1 MPTQVGASQ
10 DAQDLVGVRLIQ
22 SRGDRGE
29 FAELVRRH
37 QGLVRAL
44 LRRLT
49 RGQVA
54 LADELAQETFLR
66 AWQALPQFRGEAKV
80 STWLYRLA
88 VNAFLQHDRRGD
100 ARLQAA
106 SDPLEVALPAHTDA
120 AAQSAP
126 AELSLD
132 LQRALDR
139 LSEAERSAIVLCYLA
154 EFTHEEAAAALGCP
168 LGTLKSHVLR
178 GRGHLREALRA
189 WMPHTK
195 ESVS

>member
-1 MPTQVGASQ
+1 MPAGVGANQ
-10 DAQDLVGVRLIQ
+10 DAQDPVKARPVHG
-22 SRGDRGE
+22 SEDRSA

-54 LADELAQETFLR
+54 LADELAQETFLH
-66 AWQALPQFRGEAKV
+66 AWQALAQFRGEAKV

-100 ARLQAA
+100 ARVQAA
-106 SDPLEVALPAHTDA
+106 SDSLEAALPVHLDFAR
-120 AAQSAP
+120 SEP

-139 LSEAERSAIVLCYLA
+139 LSDAEHRAIVLCYLA

-168 LGTLKSHVLR
+168 VGTLKSHVLR
-178 GRGHLREALRA
+178 GRGRLREALRA
-189 WMPHTK
+189 WAPQTR

>member
-1 MPTQVGASQ
+1 M
-10 DAQDLVGVRLIQ
+10 RLIQ
-22 SRGDRGE
+22 DSGDRGE
-29 FAELVRRH
+29 FAELVHRH

-66 AWQALPQFRGEAKV
+66 AWQALPRFRAEAKV

-88 VNAFLQHDRRGD
+88 VNAFPQHDRRGD

-106 SDPLEVALPAHTDA
+106 SGPPEAALAADTDA
-120 AAQSAP
+120 ARSAP

-132 LQRALDR
+132 VQRALQR
-139 LSEAERSAIVLCYLA
+139 LSDGEHCAIVLCYLA
-154 EFTHEEAAAALGCP
+154 GLPTRRRP
-168 LGTLKSHVLR
+168 Q
-178 GRGHLREALRA
+178 
-189 WMPHTK
+189 P
-195 ESVS
+195 SVARWAR

>member
-1 MPTQVGASQ
+1 MPTQVGAGQ

-22 SRGDRGE
+22 GRGDRGE

-54 LADELAQETFLR
+54 LADELAQETFLC

-106 SDPLEVALPAHTDA
+106 SDPLEVALPAHA
-120 AAQSAP
+120 EAAQSAP

-139 LSEAERSAIVLCYLA
+139 LSEAEHSAIVLCYLA

-168 LGTLKSHVLR
+168 LGTLKSLVLR
-178 GRGHLREALRA
+178 GRGRLREALRA
-189 WMPHTK
+189 WAPHSR
-195 ESVS
+195 ESVP